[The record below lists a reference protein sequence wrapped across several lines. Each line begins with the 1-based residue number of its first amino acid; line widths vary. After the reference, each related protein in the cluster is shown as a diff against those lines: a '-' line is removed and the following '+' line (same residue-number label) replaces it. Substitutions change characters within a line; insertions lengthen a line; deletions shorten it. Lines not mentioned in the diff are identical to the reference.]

1 MGVENLRMFL
11 VCVVSVSVCVY
22 VMFFLIKVNGVGF
35 KIFIN
40 FGIIGKG
47 KVDCVVYFGIVVV
60 VEIIIG
66 LCL

>member
-1 MGVENLRMFL
+1 MFF

-40 FGIIGKG
+40 FVIIGKG